1 MSALP
6 PIAGDDVAG
15 PLAAEVAR
23 FAKRAID
30 ARAIDHAAAIPRDVL
45 RGLAEL
51 GLFGLTLP
59 EAFGGAGLSM
69 RAAAQVVAELARF
82 DRSVAVTLGLHLG
95 LGTRG
100 LVKYG
105 TAAQH
110 ERYLPSLAT
119 GERLAAFATTEPQ
132 AGSDLS
138 ALATKA
144 LATAGGALV
153 VNGRKVYVTNG
164 GLAGLYTLAVASPG
178 LGGRER
184 GQSLVLVEK
193 GDAGLTVE
201 AEEHKLGL
209 KGSSTT
215 GLLLED
221 VTLPATRLLGEPG
234 LAAPALAH
242 ILSWGRTLM
251 SAGCVG
257 TARAALDKVHLQVTS
272 RRQFGRPLA
281 ALEVVREQVAR
292 LEARTFGM
300 AALVDEV
307 ARAEDEVLLVRSLAA
322 KVFASEGAWDV
333 VDGALQLHGGL
344 GFIEDTGLALMLRD
358 LRVTRI
364 FEGANDVLLAHLGAS
379 ELTRPLARP
388 ALASQVDV
396 TLAGVATQAD
406 ELAKQVEATRQALL
420 ARFKVGVFRQPR
432 WMHQLGAACAWREA
446 VDAGVRRADVTR
458 RGEDVARA
466 AVLLAEA
473 KARVARLLDE
483 PVPRDLLEVALSE
496 TLPLSEVRP

>member
-30 ARAIDHAAAIPRDVL
+30 ARAIDHAAVIPRDVL

-144 LATAGGALV
+144 LATADGALV

-307 ARAEDEVLLVRSLAA
+307 ARADDEVLLVRSLAA

-364 FEGANDVLLAHLGAS
+364 FEGANDVLLSHLGAS

-446 VDAGVRRADVTR
+446 VDAGVRLANVTR

-466 AVLLAEA
+466 SVLLFEA
-473 KARVARLLDE
+473 KARVTRLLDE

-496 TLPLSEVRP
+496 TLPLPEVRP